1 MRRVI
6 FATETSDLYQ
16 AAMRARPAESASDTA
31 DAIAYAAVR
40 TAHTVGARLIVCA
53 TESGRT
59 AILISRYRP
68 GTPILALTPSEAV
81 QRRLALY
88 YGVIPV
94 LARQFASVDD
104 ILQTATVASRASG
117 LAGLRDKIVITAGSH
132 AGVAGSTNLIKV
144 QGVDDL

>member
-1 MRRVI
+1 MYCCCR
-6 FATETSDLYQ
+6 
-16 AAMRARPAESASDTA
+16 
-31 DAIAYAAVR
+31 
-40 TAHTVGARLIVCA
+40 VGARLIVCA

-68 GTPILALTPSEAV
+68 GMPILALTPSAAV